1 MTYLDTPPLLVPVP
15 GPNGHIIATR
25 QDNAR
30 GRMDSQASDVV
41 GVRLKSRDF
50 FVRIVVEDPELE
62 VIATGDEPVLAGD
75 EANAADRHLRDLE
88 SLDQCAGVMIID
100 VDRAVVETG
109 EDPGLG
115 GMEVYAFYAVRTSE
129 EFPLDRV

>member
-1 MTYLDTPPLLVPVP
+1 MHGKT
-15 GPNGHIIATR
+15 
-25 QDNAR
+25 
-30 GRMDSQASDVV
+30 SDVV
-41 GVRLKSRDF
+41 RVCLKGRDLF
-50 FVRIVVEDPELE
+50 MRVIVEDPELE
-62 VIATGDEPVLAGD
+62 VVGACDKPVLAGN

-88 SLDQCAGVMIID
+88 RLDQCAGVMIID
-100 VDRAVVETG
+100 VDCAVVETG

>member
-1 MTYLDTPPLLVPVP
+1 MAV
-15 GPNGHIIATR
+15 H
-25 QDNAR
+25 
-30 GRMDSQASDVV
+30 
-41 GVRLKSRDF
+41 
-50 FVRIVVEDPELE
+50 
-62 VIATGDEPVLAGD
+62 
-75 EANAADRHLRDLE
+75 EAYTSYWNFGDLE
-88 SLDQCAGVMIID
+88 GLHERTSIMVVD

>member
-1 MTYLDTPPLLVPVP
+1 M
-15 GPNGHIIATR
+15 
-25 QDNAR
+25 
-30 GRMDSQASDVV
+30 VV
-41 GVRLKSRDF
+41 
-50 FVRIVVEDPELE
+50 
-62 VIATGDEPVLAGD
+62 
-75 EANAADRHLRDLE
+75 
-88 SLDQCAGVMIID
+88 D

>member
-1 MTYLDTPPLLVPVP
+1 MRV
-15 GPNGHIIATR
+15 I
-25 QDNAR
+25 
-30 GRMDSQASDVV
+30 
-41 GVRLKSRDF
+41 
-50 FVRIVVEDPELE
+50 VEDPELE
-62 VIATGDEPVLAGD
+62 VVGACDKPVLAGD

-88 SLDQCAGVMIID
+88 RLDQCAGVMIID
-100 VDRAVVETG
+100 IDRAVVETG